1 MKTFLHSPVILFTLL
16 AAISGCDA
24 PADPAAAP
32 TNAGKVDDGKT
43 TTPVTPAALPK
54 AGGAPKVL
62 EDSSTRLARR
72 LAEKFDALWDKHP
85 TDGTA
90 SLRFLLRLDGKPF
103 GGKLNILSDFRLV
116 VRGANRGATH
126 SPQQERPLRLHSA
139 RRRNLRRADR
149 ERGVRD
155 LESEWG
161 RGDRRSGAAVR
172 GRSGYVELVADG
184 IC

>member
-24 PADPAAAP
+24 AADPAAAP

-43 TTPVTPAALPK
+43 TTPVTSAALPK

-90 SLRFLLRLDGKPF
+90 SLRLLLRLDGKPF

-126 SPQQERPLRLHSA
+126 SQGFNPNKNGRFVYTQLDAGTYDVQI
-139 RRRNLRRADR
+139 
-149 ERGVRD
+149 
-155 LESEWG
+155 ESEGYGTWSQ
-161 RGDRRSGAAVR
+161 SG
-172 GRSGYVELVADG
+172 VEVTVGQAPLFEVDLVASS
-184 IC
+184 